1 MSEHAKLS
9 PSGAEKWMS
18 CPGSA
23 ALEAGEPDS
32 SNDYSDEGT
41 AAHFL
46 ASECLV
52 TNLWA
57 DGFTGQTIGIWGG
70 RAAWLYG
77 GETPN
82 NQFTVDDDM
91 ANHVNV
97 YVHKVREYADNKSLM
112 VEQRMGIGHLTGEK
126 DACGTADAV
135 VIDTVNREIIVIDL
149 KYGMREVD
157 GERNKQLMIYALAA
171 LEKFSMYEGE
181 FVRVR
186 TVIIQPRIGHFP
198 EWSCSV
204 DELMDFGIQV
214 RAAAMEC
221 HKAVE
226 FSQGGLTDMRG
237 WLVPGAHCQKNYCK
251 ARAKC
256 PALRDQIAETVFGD
270 FENLDQPIAQAPVP
284 VEVLTNETLAHC
296 LSKVSMIEDWCK
308 AVRAKV
314 EAELFA
320 GRPVPGYKLVQGKK
334 GNRQWSDKEQA
345 EATMKAFKLK
355 VEEMYDLKL
364 ISPTTAEKL
373 AKSGT
378 IGPRQ
383 WPKLNTLVTQS
394 EGSPSVAPESD
405 KRPAIDVRPNAD
417 DFEDVSEPS
426 FADML

>member
-1 MSEHAKLS
+1 
-9 PSGAEKWMS
+9 
-18 CPGSA
+18 
-23 ALEAGEPDS
+23 
-32 SNDYSDEGT
+32 
-41 AAHFL
+41 
-46 ASECLV
+46 
-52 TNLWA
+52 
-57 DGFTGQTIGIWGG
+57 
-70 RAAWLYG
+70 LYG

-112 VEQRMGIGHLTGEK
+112 VEQRMPIGHLTGEAE
-126 DACGTADAV
+126 ACGTADAV
-135 VIDTVNREIIVIDL
+135 VIDTINREIIVIDL

-171 LEKFSMYEGE
+171 LEQFSMYEGE
-181 FVRVR
+181 FERVR

-204 DELMDFGIQV
+204 DELLAFGDEV
-214 RAAAMEC
+214 RAAAKEC
-221 HKAVE
+221 HNAVE
-226 FSQGGLTDMRG
+226 FSRGGLTDMRG
-237 WLVPGAHCQKNYCK
+237 WLKPGPHCQKNYCK

-256 PALRDQIAETVFGD
+256 PALANLVQDTVDAD
-270 FENLDQPIAQAPVP
+270 FEDMDKAIPPSSSNEQLARQMAAVP
-284 VEVLTNETLAHC
+284 L
-296 LSKVSMIEDWCK
+296 IEDWCK
-308 AVRAKV
+308 AVRAKL

-364 ISPTTAEKL
+364 ISPTSAEKL

-383 WPKLNTLVTQS
+383 WPKLNSLVTQS

-417 DFEDVSEPS
+417 DFEDVAEPS
-426 FADML
+426 FADMI